1 MNVQENMLKSLI
13 EQIDL
18 NNQINYCILMSN
30 IICNSNIN
38 PNDKQIMLLLLQNRD
53 KNYIRI
59 NHNDRVYENIKAY
72 LNLLR
77 PLKIPLNKL
86 IRIGGDGDGG
96 YVMYDALIVADYM
109 RGGGGISDAKALSL
123 GISNYSPWDLEMAK
137 MGFKVIQYDGSI
149 AKSPDEHHNITF
161 YKKFIGLSDDEI
173 YVTLETAIR
182 QNEFKID
189 ENNIMQCDIEGSEY
203 EMLEN
208 ADMENLSKY
217 FTQVI
222 FEFHGLNPEE
232 SQEVQRRTKIMQKL
246 NQYYV
251 PIHIHFNNHGKIFY
265 SKNLFFS
272 TTIEVSYLRIDRAE
286 QYKIYRTSAGNL
298 KNLDYPTFTSNPDI
312 PISFD
317 FIKGK

>member
-13 EQIDL
+13 KQIDL

-109 RGGGGISDAKALSL
+109 SGGGG
-123 GISNYSPWDLEMAK
+123 Y
-137 MGFKVIQYDGSI
+137 
-149 AKSPDEHHNITF
+149 
-161 YKKFIGLSDDEI
+161 
-173 YVTLETAIR
+173 
-182 QNEFKID
+182 
-189 ENNIMQCDIEGSEY
+189 
-203 EMLEN
+203 
-208 ADMENLSKY
+208 
-217 FTQVI
+217 
-222 FEFHGLNPEE
+222 
-232 SQEVQRRTKIMQKL
+232 
-246 NQYYV
+246 
-251 PIHIHFNNHGKIFY
+251 
-265 SKNLFFS
+265 
-272 TTIEVSYLRIDRAE
+272 
-286 QYKIYRTSAGNL
+286 
-298 KNLDYPTFTSNPDI
+298 
-312 PISFD
+312 
-317 FIKGK
+317 